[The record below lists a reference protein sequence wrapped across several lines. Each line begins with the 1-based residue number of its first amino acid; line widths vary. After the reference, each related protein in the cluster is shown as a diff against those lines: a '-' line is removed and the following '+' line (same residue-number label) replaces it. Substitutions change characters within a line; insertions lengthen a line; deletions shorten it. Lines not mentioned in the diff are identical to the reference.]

1 MSGFFVE
8 IIDALFSSKSI
19 TLQEENETAKL
30 YIGKWIHQNKVFLHC
45 VKLARII
52 LARHYVQSVRIR
64 SSTDPYFLTTGKH
77 GPEKLRIRTLFTLLT
92 EKPHSGIFY
101 AVIYPELLFEFHRL
115 LVNRNVKR
123 VDKSHFNFSV
133 LINNI
138 HVCS

>member
-77 GPEKLRIRTLFTLLT
+77 GPEKLRIRTLFTQWQKIRILVYFTQWYILNYFSNFT
-92 EKPHSGIFY
+92 NYLSTQMLSELIK
-101 AVIYPELLFEFHRL
+101 VI
-115 LVNRNVKR
+115 
-123 VDKSHFNFSV
+123 
-133 LINNI
+133 LI
-138 HVCS
+138 SAF